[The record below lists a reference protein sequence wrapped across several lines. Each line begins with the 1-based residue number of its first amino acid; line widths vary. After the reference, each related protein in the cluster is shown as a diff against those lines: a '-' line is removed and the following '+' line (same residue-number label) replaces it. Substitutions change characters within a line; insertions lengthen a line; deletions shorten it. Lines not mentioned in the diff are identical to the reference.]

1 MVPPAEPSAP
11 IGTGYSPGMTSE
23 DPTPDPQPDPESYGD
38 YSVDDEDQLQ
48 PSDTLDDPDVEDAL
62 DRGYSPPER
71 YSAAQG
77 FGNTPQ
83 EEEQGETLEQRL
95 AQEEPEPD
103 PYALVDQGPDAI
115 IDGDVDSGEVGAERA
130 GRIVEPDEGVHEDTE
145 AGMVGIDVG
154 IDGAAAS
161 AEEAAV
167 HVIPED
173 PDEPL

>member
-1 MVPPAEPSAP
+1 
-11 IGTGYSPGMTSE
+11 MTID
-23 DPTPDPQPDPESYGD
+23 DPNGDLSPDPDTESYGD

-48 PSDTLDDPDVEDAL
+48 PADTLDDPDVEDAL

-77 FGNTPQ
+77 FGNTPA
-83 EEEQGETLEQRL
+83 EEERGETLEQRV

-103 PYALVDQGPDAI
+103 PYAWIDQGPDAI
-115 IDGDVDSGEVGAERA
+115 VDGDVDSGEVGGERA
-130 GRIVEPDEGVHEDTE
+130 GRLVEPDEGVRGDTE
-145 AGMVGIDVG
+145 EGMVGTDVG

-167 HVIPED
+167 HVVPEE
-173 PDEPL
+173 PVEPL